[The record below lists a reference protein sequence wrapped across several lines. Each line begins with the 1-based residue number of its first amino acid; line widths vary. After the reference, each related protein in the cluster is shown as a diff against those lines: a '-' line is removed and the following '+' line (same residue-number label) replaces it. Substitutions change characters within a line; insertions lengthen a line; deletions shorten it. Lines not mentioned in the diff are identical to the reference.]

1 MKYTH
6 VQELSGKEF
15 RRRTGVK
22 KNTFATM
29 AVIVKRHELIHKKI
43 SGRPSKLSI
52 EDRILMSLEY
62 LREYRTYLHIAHDYG
77 ISESNC
83 FKIIR
88 KVEDTLIASKQ
99 FALPKRQRALSD
111 HTITATVVDCTESP
125 IERPQK
131 NSVDTT
137 RERKNVIHSKHSS
150 SLPKDRLRSFPR

>member
-1 MKYTH
+1 MKYIH
-6 VQELSGKEF
+6 VQGLSADEF

-22 KNTFATM
+22 KDTFRIMTI
-29 AVIVKRHELIHKKI
+29 VIQQHELATKKV
-43 SGRPSKLSI
+43 SGRPSKLSV

-62 LREYRTYLHIAHDYG
+62 LREYRTYFHIAHDYG

-88 KVEDTLIASKQ
+88 KIEDTLIASRQ

-111 HTITATVVDCTESP
+111 NTIIAIVVDCTESP

-131 NSVDTT
+131 NSADTT
-137 RERKNVIHSKHSS
+137 RERKNAIHSKH
-150 SLPKDRLRSFPR
+150 R